1 MFVDQIK
8 VYARAGKGG
17 DGSMHFHRGKFRPKG
32 GPDGGDGGK
41 GGSII
46 LQADPSTNSL
56 RTYFFN
62 AKLLA
67 QDGDKEAPINAQ
79 AEVLRIS
86 FTGCLSAQLSQRS
99 SKSRIPRLES

>member
-41 GGSII
+41 GGSIV

-56 RTYFFN
+56 RTFFYN
-62 AKLLA
+62 TKLLA
-67 QDGDKEAPINAQ
+67 KDGDKGGANQ
-79 AEVLRIS
+79 CTGRSAEDVIYKVPVGTLV
-86 FTGCLSAQLSQRS
+86 
-99 SKSRIPRLES
+99 SRITEVEDS